1 MQESLRACNVLLLGS
16 VEMARFNPSAMS
28 ISSRFLKTCLFS
40 LVFTIEGRSAPFV
53 MPAEENPPFRLDK
66 LPIDTDSMVSLSKS
80 LTFLPGN
87 TPLTGAAER
96 RAAAQSLALALALDP
111 ANSAAREQLAS
122 LADGGEVERVK
133 PAALTRATAKIW
145 HFHAWLSTPEAGEDG
160 NSLAGLISDTAAY
173 LDPTHPGA
181 DALRKNELGDW
192 NDWVAPL
199 SAFEETKLAANDTDP
214 FADIEPDEMENTPA
228 KTDTGLAVRLTNAK
242 VGGVLFGKTPTETTA
257 SPRPTMIS
265 LSATG
270 GEELPFDLI
279 TPLSSGM
286 ETTVAAPVLAA
297 LKEIHGGLPEMG
309 GLTLSID
316 NPAMLADP
324 RNHANLTGPALV
336 LANAALTGKPS
347 GATVIGRIG
356 AGNKIVLP
364 DYFWRHL
371 TALDKGPGG
380 RLVLPANSEEFL
392 SALLAFENPEFFLK
406 YEVLTATTTADFFEL
421 SSAEQSEKNA
431 EISARFAEIRDK
443 APASSVGSY
452 LANRFVRQRLE
463 EIVAE
468 APHHASARMLA
479 IQGSGERPRTPS
491 REILASEIWR
501 AVDPIHTTTEVQIGL
516 ADPAMLAG
524 IDKIY
529 ETSKAEVD
537 RLERYAD
544 IRDRDLIE
552 KARTLTG
559 NLRSLSRAL
568 RSRDSLGEK
577 YQEVLAAHTEL
588 VAADLA
594 FRNEFSRISGQ
605 PLKAEPTPPV
615 PRIRPNRLPP
625 PPVPPVAPG
634 Q

>member
-1 MQESLRACNVLLLGS
+1 
-16 VEMARFNPSAMS
+16 MS
-28 ISSRFLKTCLFS
+28 ISSRFLKTCLFTF
-40 LVFTIEGRSAPFV
+40 LFAMEGRSAPFV

-87 TPLTGAAER
+87 TPLTGAPER

-122 LADGGEVERVK
+122 LAEGGNVGPVE
-133 PAALTRATAKIW
+133 PAALTRAAARIW
-145 HFHAWLSTPEAGEDG
+145 HFHAWLSTPEAGDDG
-160 NSLAGLISDTAAY
+160 NSLASLISDTASY

-181 DALRKNELGDW
+181 DALRKTELGDW
-192 NDWVAPL
+192 DDWVAPL

-214 FADIEPDEMENTPA
+214 FADIEPDKMENTPA
-228 KTDTGLAVRLTNAK
+228 ETNAGIAIRLTQAK
-242 VGGVLFGKTPTETTA
+242 VGAVLIGKTQTETTS
-257 SPRPTMIS
+257 SPRPAVIS
-265 LSATG
+265 LSASS
-270 GEELPFDLI
+270 GEELAPDGEKVPFNLI
-279 TPLSSGM
+279 FPLGSEM
-286 ETTVAAPVLAA
+286 ETTVAAPVLSA
-297 LKEIHGGLPEMG
+297 LKEIHGGLPETG
-309 GLTLSID
+309 GLTLSTD
-316 NPAMLADP
+316 NPAMLTNP

-336 LANAALTGKPS
+336 LANAALTGKPT
-347 GATVIGRIG
+347 GATVIGRLG

-380 RLVLPANSEEFL
+380 RLILPAKSQDFL

-406 YEVLTATTTADFFEL
+406 YEVLTASTTADFLEL
-421 SSAEQSEKNA
+421 SAAEQSEKNA

-468 APHHASARMLA
+468 APYHASARMLA

-491 REILASEIWR
+491 REILASEVWR
-501 AVDPIHTTTEVQIGL
+501 AVDPIHATTQIQIGL
-516 ADPAMLAG
+516 AEPAMLNA
-524 IDKIY
+524 IDQVY
-529 ETSKAEVD
+529 ESSKAEVD

-544 IRDRDLIE
+544 IRDRDLVE
-552 KARTLTG
+552 KARNLTSS
-559 NLRSLSRAL
+559 LRSLSRAL

-577 YQEVLAAHTEL
+577 YQEVQAAHAEL

-594 FRNEFSRISGQ
+594 FRNEFARISGQ
-605 PLKAEPTPPV
+605 PLEAEANPAV
-615 PRIRPNRLPP
+615 RRNRPNRVPP
-625 PPVPPVAPG
+625 PPIAPPA